1 MDELKEIVRCI
12 LIVLYGTSMYVIGRT
27 NFVENVI
34 IPKIIDL
41 LEHFTENG
49 QTDKGE

>member
-1 MDELKEIVRCI
+1 MDELKEIVFGI
-12 LIVLYGTSMYVIGRT
+12 IIVLYGTSMYVIGRT

-34 IPKIIDL
+34 IPKIIDF
-41 LEHFTENG
+41 LEHFIEND